1 MDKFKEEFLNM
12 STSEQRKQL
21 IHLLVKQITINEK
34 REVDSIEIQINDDVI
49 KYLMKDELPKLNGN
63 SSFLRLLGMNHI
75 NLKMV
80 I

>member
-34 REVDSIEIQINDDVI
+34 REVDSIEIQIDYDVGI
-49 KYLMKDELPKLNGN
+49 YLMNDGRYKE
-63 SSFLRLLGMNHI
+63 
-75 NLKMV
+75 
-80 I
+80 